1 MAMEMVLISDRL
13 GDDGEGKSSKAED
26 ESSHGGSL
34 VVQKIRVGASIST
47 VEGDPYDGSP
57 AKDVSKSCYSDVVK
71 DGSFSLGDEAVFQVN
86 GGVAEIAIPN
96 EILEDANP
104 RGSVLL
110 LATS

>member
-1 MAMEMVLISDRL
+1 M
-13 GDDGEGKSSKAED
+13 
-26 ESSHGGSL
+26 
-34 VVQKIRVGASIST
+34 
-47 VEGDPYDGSP
+47 
-57 AKDVSKSCYSDVVK
+57 
-71 DGSFSLGDEAVFQVN
+71 GDEAVFQVN